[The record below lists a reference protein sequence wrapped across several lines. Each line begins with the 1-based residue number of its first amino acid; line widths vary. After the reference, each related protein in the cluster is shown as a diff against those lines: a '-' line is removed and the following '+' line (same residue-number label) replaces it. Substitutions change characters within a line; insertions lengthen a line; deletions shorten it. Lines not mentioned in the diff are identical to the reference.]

1 MAKSIALGL
10 RIVCE
15 GRNMENVKEQIISI
29 LSDIR
34 GDVEDWEANK
44 ELVHSGVL
52 DSLGIVTLIGELSDA
67 FDIEIPPQEIVYENF
82 DSVDG
87 LVKMVERLSE

>member
-1 MAKSIALGL
+1 
-10 RIVCE
+10 
-15 GRNMENVKEQIISI
+15 MEEIKQQILSI

-34 GDVEDWEANK
+34 PDYGDWENNK
-44 ELVHSGVL
+44 ELVHSGIL

-67 FDIEIPPQEIVYENF
+67 FDISIPPQEIVYENF
-82 DSVDG
+82 DSLIG